1 MKVVYCPLYMHC
13 GLCARTRAH
22 THADAQINTNQ
33 PTKRSRRAR
42 SGASSLQSHNPSSG
56 EAEAEER
63 LLQVP
68 GHPGLQNKTLSQ
80 IPNKLKAKPA
90 SPMRAKEEP
99 VTRSW
104 GWGWGMEGWD
114 TTHIF
119 TYFHGQSGTSQV
131 RCGNEGS
138 S

>member
-1 MKVVYCPLYMHC
+1 MHC
-13 GLCARTRAH
+13 GLCGH
-22 THADAQINTNQ
+22 THTQTQINTNQ

-80 IPNKLKAKPA
+80 IPNKLKGKPA
-90 SPMRAKEEP
+90 SPVRAKEEP
-99 VTRSW
+99 VTRSR
-104 GWGWGMEGWD
+104 GLGVVVGMGGGIRH
-114 TTHIF
+114 TYLHIF
-119 TYFHGQSGTSQV
+119 MVGLGPVKSGVGMRAAVESS
-131 RCGNEGS
+131 GS
-138 S
+138 EAENQW